1 VVLTFVGGYSIQNSI
16 TDIYWMIGFGI
27 VGYFMKRYAYP
38 VAPLVLGVILVP
50 IIDSNFRRGVQMA
63 HGSALGF
70 FEGMVTNTVPLII
83 LGLMFLTAVVSSP
96 KAMASIKGMFGR
108 KRT

>member
-1 VVLTFVGGYSIQNSI
+1 
-16 TDIYWMIGFGI
+16 
-27 VGYFMKRYAYP
+27 
-38 VAPLVLGVILVP
+38 VLGVILVP

-96 KAMASIKGMFGR
+96 KAMASLKGVFGR
-108 KRT
+108 KRA